1 MNTATQTRIGP
12 IRQTLRN
19 KTLTLLP
26 KQCDSFSKEWV
37 MDASDDL
44 QVYKCAFKL
53 AMDSFEASKQFPAE
67 EKYALT
73 DRLRRSS
80 RTVCVLI
87 TEAFTKRS
95 FPEAFT
101 ESLLQADAENSET
114 QVWLAFSL
122 RCGYLTEEGW
132 KLLNEGSRAVSKM
145 LHNLLDEAGT
155 CWPSR

>member
-1 MNTATQTRIGP
+1 
-12 IRQTLRN
+12 
-19 KTLTLLP
+19 
-26 KQCDSFSKEWV
+26 

-44 QVYKCAFKL
+44 QVYKRAFKL

-87 TEAFTKRS
+87 TEAFSKRS

-101 ESLLQADAENSET
+101 EKLFQADAENSET
-114 QVWLAFSL
+114 QVWLAFAF

-132 KLLNEGSRAVSKM
+132 KVLNEGSRSVGKM
-145 LHNLLDEAGT
+145 LHHLIDEVGT
-155 CWPSR
+155 GWPSR